1 MGRVDSYTPHAT
13 SGSAITQMGAL
24 GITSRVHEVAAGT
37 QFDLTGS
44 NAGNSAFIITGTPNA
59 STVLTFADGSSIT
72 ADKLVINADVGCKF
86 EYTLSKI
93 KTNTNTVVVLW
104 K

>member
-13 SGSAITQMGAL
+13 SGSAITQHSVL
-24 GITSRVHEVAAGT
+24 GHRSRVKVVAAGT

-44 NAGNSAFIITGTPNA
+44 DAGNSGFIITGTPNA
-59 STVLTFADGSSIT
+59 GTVLTFADGSSAT
-72 ADKLVINADVGCKF
+72 AAAAFVKDVEFK
-86 EYTLSKI
+86 YTLSKI
-93 KTNTNTVVVLW
+93 VTVTNTVVVLW